1 MPRRYA
7 ENTENLDFFIT
18 ILMPDKKKKK
28 FRFVRT
34 CGMPVLMCKVRSLLF
49 LTQEALII
57 SFRILLVKKFEFTKQ
72 LINYGFNIVCI
83 YVLFFF

>member
-28 FRFVRT
+28 IS
-34 CGMPVLMCKVRSLLF
+34 GLLEPVACL
-49 LTQEALII
+49 
-57 SFRILLVKKFEFTKQ
+57 
-72 LINYGFNIVCI
+72 Y
-83 YVLFFF
+83 